1 MFSPII
7 SVSSVFK
14 FLLLVHLIL
23 FGTWCKLQIQLNFFL
38 ICPIATAQFIEWFI
52 FIAALGWYLYLI
64 LNSYVYL
71 HLLLTVF
78 FLPLFCLSTNALGPQ
93 YFIDCGFISL
103 YIIMLASCHFSYF
116 SECFLLFL
124 CAYFFHINITSIC
137 LLKQFAYLLIIL
149 IVILIISKPVGIF
162 LGSY

>member
-38 ICPIATAQFIEWFI
+38 ICPIATAPFIEWSI
-52 FIAALGWYLYLI
+52 FIAALGCYLYLI

-103 YIIMLASCHFSYF
+103 IISSCQPLVISLIFQNVSCY
-116 SECFLLFL
+116 SCVLI
-124 CAYFFHINITSIC
+124 FFISTLH
-137 LLKQFAYLLIIL
+137 QFAYLNNLL
-149 IVILIISKPVGIF
+149 T
-162 LGSY
+162 Y